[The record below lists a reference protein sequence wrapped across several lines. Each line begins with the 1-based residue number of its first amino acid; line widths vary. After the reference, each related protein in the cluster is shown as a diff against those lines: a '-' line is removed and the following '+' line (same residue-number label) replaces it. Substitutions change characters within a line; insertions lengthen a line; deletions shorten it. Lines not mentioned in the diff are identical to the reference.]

1 MEAELR
7 DAELFKKIMETVG
20 SLMADVSI
28 DFTPTG
34 ISIKAMD
41 AANIAMIL
49 FESSKEMFASFKVEK
64 DTKLSVSLDDLNG
77 ILRLL
82 KKGDKLRINDNASKM
97 NLDLSGNMKLHF
109 GIPLIDENYTAQK
122 VPQLKFTTEVTLLSA
137 VVKDAIKAGFLVD
150 DSLYLTVDN
159 QRFILSARSEEKEF
173 SEELHINDNKELF
186 NVTSEGLTRSKYSI
200 EYLMKFLNAVDP
212 EKPVKM
218 SFSNNYPLRLDYD
231 LNESAKLSFI
241 LANRIE

>member
-1 MEAELR
+1 MEAELK
-7 DAELFKKIMETVG
+7 DSELFKRIMDTVG

-28 DFTPTG
+28 DFTPQG

-41 AANIAMIL
+41 PANIAMIL
-49 FESSKEMFASFKVEK
+49 FESGKEMFTSFKVDK

-82 KKGDKLRINDNASKM
+82 KKGDKLKINDNGSKM
-97 NLDLSGNMKLHF
+97 NLDISGKTKLHF

-122 VPQLKFTTEVTLLSA
+122 VPQLKFTAEVTLLSS
-137 VVKDAIKAGFLVD
+137 VIKDAIKAGFLVD

-159 QRFILSARSEEKEF
+159 QKFILSARSEEKEF
-173 SEELHINDNKELF
+173 SEDLYINDNKELF

-200 EYLMKFLNAVDP
+200 EYLTKFLNALDP

-231 LNESAKLSFI
+231 LDETVKLSFV